1 MVTQYYEIEIAYRR
15 EQILQDR
22 RRAGLSRR
30 ELRRRRADEQVAL
43 ELAEQEVRRAAASP
57 GPTGQFAAG

>member
-15 EQILQDR
+15 EQVLDAR

-30 ELRRRRADEQVAL
+30 ELRRRRAEEQVAV
-43 ELAEQEVRRAAASP
+43 ELAEQAVRRAAAP
-57 GPTGQFAAG
+57 EPAQRFATG

>member
-15 EQILQDR
+15 EQLLESR

-30 ELRRRRADEQVAL
+30 ELRRRRAEEQVAL
-43 ELAEQEVRRAAASP
+43 EMAEQAARRAAVPEAAR
-57 GPTGQFAAG
+57 QFATG

>member
-1 MVTQYYEIEIAYRR
+1 MVTQFYEIEIAYRR
-15 EQILQDR
+15 EQMMETR

-43 ELAEQEVRRAAASP
+43 EAAEQRAPRAAAAP
-57 GPTGQFAAG
+57 EPAGQLAAG